1 MLHTRSL
8 RLAVFATAAL
18 LATWLSS
25 SPANAQ
31 QSAANVPAEVA
42 EYKLGPGDVIRIAV
56 YQNLDLSLETRLSD
70 GGVISYPLLGGLR
83 VGGLSVGEAEKLIA
97 SGLVKGDFVKNPQ
110 VTVVLMQ
117 ARGSQVSVL
126 GQVGRPGRYALE
138 QAGTR
143 LSDVLALA
151 GGVLT
156 NVGGDTI
163 TVVGTRNQQPF
174 RKQVDLPTV
183 FTGAQ
188 RSEDLVLQGNDV
200 VYVERAPL
208 VYIYGEVQR
217 PGQLRLER
225 GMTLLQGLAA
235 GGGLTQ
241 RGTEKGIR
249 VHRRSG
255 EGKPEVLQPAMDE
268 TLRDGDVIY
277 VRESL
282 F

>member
-1 MLHTRSL
+1 MTPLRTH
-8 RLAVFATAAL
+8 RLAAPL
-18 LATWLSS
+18 LALALAAPLAPL
-25 SPANAQ
+25 PAQAATPAAAAQ
-31 QSAANVPAEVA
+31 D
-42 EYKLGPGDVIRIAV
+42 EYKLGAGDTVRILV
-56 YQNLDLSLETRLSD
+56 YQNQDLSLEARISD
-70 GGVISYPLLGGLR
+70 GGVISYPLLGAVR
-83 VGGLSVGEAEKLIA
+83 VGGLTVGEAEKAIA
-97 SGLVKGDFVKNPQ
+97 DGLKRGDFVKNPQ

-126 GQVGRPGRYALE
+126 GQVNRPGRYALE

-151 GGVLT
+151 GGTLSQL
-156 NVGGDTI
+156 GGDQVV
-163 TVVGTRNQQPF
+163 VVGQRNGQPF
-174 RKQVDLPTV
+174 RTVVDLPRV
-183 FTGAQ
+183 FSSEQ
-188 RSEDLVLQGNDV
+188 RDGDLVLQGNDV

-249 VHRRSG
+249 IHRRGDSG
-255 EGKPEVLQPAMDE
+255 QVQVLQPDMAE
-268 TLRDGDVIY
+268 GLRDGDVIY